1 MQTEMAKAAFVAI
14 VGRPSSGK
22 STLLN
27 ALCGHKI
34 SIVSPVPQTTRNKV
48 RGILTE
54 KRGQL
59 VFIDTPGFHHS
70 SRKFNT
76 HMKDLVTSALGETDF
91 ALYVVDAARPPA
103 TEEQELAQA
112 LAAHGGPVV
121 AAVNKTD
128 LPRAKPKELSRFVAS
143 NVPGARAVT
152 VSALSGDGLDGLK
165 SALFEA
171 APEGE
176 PMYPEELYT
185 DQDPQFRAAEIIREK
200 AMLLTRQE
208 VPHALFVDIAD
219 MEVRNDGNLLWIRA
233 FIMVER
239 ETQKG
244 IVVGKGGEK
253 IREIR
258 TSAHRELKRLFP
270 YAVHLDLRVKV
281 APNWR
286 ANDALVRR
294 LTGSE

>member
-1 MQTEMAKAAFVAI
+1 MQTKMNRSAFVAI

-54 KRGQL
+54 KRGQI

-70 SRKFNT
+70 TRKFNS
-76 HMKDLVTSALGETDF
+76 HMKDLVRSALAETDF
-91 ALYVVDAARPPA
+91 ALYVLDASRPPA
-103 TEEQELAQA
+103 TEEQELAQTI
-112 LAAHGGPVV
+112 AAHGGRVV

-128 LPRAKPKELSRFVAS
+128 LPRANPEELELFLAGSVAGA
-143 NVPGARAVT
+143 VPVRL
-152 VSALSGDGLDGLK
+152 SALTGEGLETLK
-165 SALFEA
+165 STLFDT

-176 PMYPEELYT
+176 AMYPEDIYT

-208 VPHALFVDIAD
+208 VPHALFVEIAD
-219 MEVRNDGNLLWIRA
+219 MEVRNDGKLLWIRA
-233 FIMVER
+233 FLMVER

-244 IVVGKGGEK
+244 IVVGKAGDK
-253 IREIR
+253 IRDIR
-258 TSAHRELKRLFP
+258 VAAHKELTKLFP

-281 APNWR
+281 SSNWR
-286 ANDALVRR
+286 ANDTLVRR

>member
-1 MQTEMAKAAFVAI
+1 MNRSAFVAI

-27 ALCGHKI
+27 AVCGHKI

-70 SRKFNT
+70 TRKFNL
-76 HMKDLVTSALGETDF
+76 HMKELVSSALAETDF
-91 ALYVVDAARPPA
+91 ALYVLDSNRPPA
-103 TEEQELAQA
+103 VEEQELAQA
-112 LAAHGGPVV
+112 IASHGGRVV

-128 LPRAKPKELSRFVAS
+128 LPRAEPDRIEAFVRAS
-143 NVPGARAVT
+143 VPGADIAR
-152 VSALSGDGLDGLK
+152 VSALSGDGLDALK
-165 SALFEA
+165 TLLFEV

-208 VPHALFVDIAD
+208 VPHALFVEIAD
-219 MEVRNDGNLLWIRA
+219 MELRNDDRLLWIRA

-244 IVVGKGGEK
+244 IVVGKAGDK

-258 TSAHRELKRLFP
+258 KSAHKELGKLFP
-270 YAVHLDLRVKV
+270 YAIHLDLRVKV
-281 APNWR
+281 ASNWR
-286 ANDALVRR
+286 ANDSLVRR

>member
-1 MQTEMAKAAFVAI
+1 MSRSAFVAI

-54 KRGQL
+54 KRGQI

-70 SRKFNT
+70 TRKFNG
-76 HMKDLVTSALGETDF
+76 HMKDLVASALAETDF
-91 ALYVVDAARPPA
+91 ALYVLDSSRPPA
-103 TEEQELAQA
+103 TEEQELAQVISG
-112 LAAHGGPVV
+112 HGGRVV

-128 LPRAKPKELSRFVAS
+128 LPRAKPEETEQFLAGAVAGA
-143 NVPGARAVT
+143 VPVRL
-152 VSALSGDGLDGLK
+152 SALNGEGLETLK
-165 SALFEA
+165 STLFEN

-176 PMYPEELYT
+176 PMYPEDIYT

-219 MEVRNDGNLLWIRA
+219 MEVRNGGKLLWIRA

-244 IVVGKGGEK
+244 IVVGKAGDK

-258 TSAHRELKRLFP
+258 VAAHKELTRLFP
-270 YAVHLDLRVKV
+270 YAIHLDLRVKV
-281 APNWR
+281 ASNWR